1 MHAPGPDL
9 DPDETIYPQYHI
21 GEKWNVRKWSSAGYD
36 KQVEIARGTFDV
48 KTRKDA
54 YDKAVAVLVEE
65 CPSAFLA
72 HVNEHKV
79 MAKYV
84 KGFQVVPA
92 DLGNL
97 HGVWLDKA

>member
-1 MHAPGPDL
+1 MK
-9 DPDETIYPQYHI
+9 YHT
-21 GEKWNVRKWSSAGYD
+21 GAKWNVGKWSSA
-36 KQVEIARGTFDV
+36 E
-48 KTRKDA
+48 
-54 YDKAVAVLVEE
+54 YDKAVAVLFEE
-65 CPSAFLA
+65 CPSAFLT

-92 DLGNL
+92 DLVNL